1 VAEDIPPEALTAD
14 FVRKDKKIQPWCRRW
29 PARWKLKNEQDVHY
43 LFERLVFMA
52 KRHNPSSRKLRV
64 LLKSPYKRQSPTFH
78 ADRLL
83 PPPQG
88 EKAAGVHARV
98 PHAAGSAEGTRR
110 GQFHRRLLLPRPHLP
125 GQGRN
130 ALRQVRPAFGEY
142 FKGVTQ
148 IPGLEADIPEEW
160 LKMMMKKHL
169 TPEEKAKLEKL
180 GWDKLMEEFKKRLAE
195 QKERHAGGSKWI
207 GTGGSSPFGHGGY
220 HPEGIRIGGESA
232 GNRTGDQ
239 GLGEP
244 RVPQPRRHGR
254 TRHAQHQDRPAPPA
268 PLRPRRRRGRAGSG
282 RHHHRHGAQ
291 RRLARHQDAP
301 ERHNKVKVLLFLDI
315 GGSMDDHI
323 KVCEEL
329 FSAAKS
335 EFKHLEYFYFH
346 NCIYDYV
353 WKDNRRRHGERFPL
367 WDVMHKYGED
377 YKVVVVGDATMSPYE
392 ILQPGGSVEYSNEE
406 AGAVWLQRMLDTWPR
421 AVWLNPEPERLWD
434 YRHSIELVRTIFN
447 SRMFPLTLAGLERA
461 MRELNK

>member
-1 VAEDIPPEALTAD
+1 MLID
-14 FVRKDKKIQPWCRRW
+14 FFLHLKDKKLPVSTREFLTLLEALKEHVAGNSIDDFYFL
-29 PARWKLKNEQDVHY
+29 ARTCLVKDETHY
-43 LFERLVFMA
+43 DKF
-52 KRHNPSSRKLRV
+52 
-64 LLKSPYKRQSPTFH
+64 
-78 ADRLL
+78 DR
-83 PPPQG
+83 
-88 EKAAGVHARV
+88 
-98 PHAAGSAEGTRR
+98 
-110 GQFHRRLLLPRPHLP
+110 
-125 GQGRN
+125 
-130 ALRQVRPAFGEY
+130 AFGEY

-148 IPGLEADIPEEW
+148 VPGLDADIPEEW
-160 LKMMMKKHL
+160 LKMLMKKHL

-180 GWDKLMEEFKKRLAE
+180 GWDKLMEEFKKRLEE
-195 QKERHAGGSKWI
+195 QKGRHAGGSKWI

-232 GNRTGDQ
+232 GNRTAIKVWENREYRNLDDTVE
-239 GLGEP
+239 LG
-244 RVPQPRRHGR
+244 
-254 TRHAQHQDRPAPPA
+254 TRNIKIA
-268 PLRPRRRRGRAGSG
+268 L
-282 RHHHRHGAQ
+282 
-291 RRLARHQDAP
+291 RRLRRFAREGAEDELDLDSTIAGTARNAGWLDIKMRP

-392 ILQPGGSVEYSNEE
+392 VLQPGGSVEYSNEE

-434 YRHSIELVRTIFN
+434 YRHSIELIRTIFN
-447 SRMFPLTLAGLERA
+447 NRMFPLTLAGLERG